1 MDQTNQLGKEKIGKL
16 LLIFS
21 VPSVV
26 SLVLNAL
33 YNMVDQIFIGQGVGY
48 LGNGATNVIFPL
60 TQLAVAFGL
69 LLGDGTASYINL
81 KLGQGSKKDAS
92 KGMAAGVTGLLAV
105 GILLFVIYNVFLEK
119 LCWIFGAT
127 EAILPYAMDYG
138 RIISLGIVFCV
149 FASGTMSMVR
159 ADGSPKFA
167 MAGMVAGC
175 LFNIIGDPIAIFVL
189 NMGVKGAAWATI
201 LGQLVNC
208 VMNVWYLTRCKSVEL
223 NKDTPKGC
231 FKYIPK
237 VAKLGLS
244 SLSTQ
249 ICIVLILAVQNNL
262 LVSYGAQSKYGAEI
276 PMTAL
281 GVTMKVFT
289 VLQCAI
295 TGLSAGAQPIISYN
309 YGSRQYERVRS
320 TLKRV
325 LIIAVAIMAAATIW
339 FQLAPMSVI
348 QIFGS
353 SDALYNE
360 FSIKC
365 LRYYLLLLVFD
376 AVQMVGSSFLQ
387 SVGQSGKA
395 SLLVLVRQIV
405 LLIPGM
411 YLFANI
417 WGVEGI
423 LYAGPVS
430 ACLAGILSAVL
441 LAREWRKLA

>member
-1 MDQTNQLGKEKIGKL
+1 
-16 LLIFS
+16 
-21 VPSVV
+21 
-26 SLVLNAL
+26 
-33 YNMVDQIFIGQGVGY
+33 
-48 LGNGATNVIFPL
+48 
-60 TQLAVAFGL
+60 
-69 LLGDGTASYINL
+69 
-81 KLGQGSKKDAS
+81 
-92 KGMAAGVTGLLAV
+92 
-105 GILLFVIYNVFLEK
+105 
-119 LCWIFGAT
+119 
-127 EAILPYAMDYG
+127 
-138 RIISLGIVFCV
+138 
-149 FASGTMSMVR
+149 
-159 ADGSPKFA
+159 
-167 MAGMVAGC
+167 
-175 LFNIIGDPIAIFVL
+175 
-189 NMGVKGAAWATI
+189 
-201 LGQLVNC
+201 
-208 VMNVWYLTRCKSVEL
+208 
-223 NKDTPKGC
+223 
-231 FKYIPK
+231 
-237 VAKLGLS
+237 
-244 SLSTQ
+244 
-249 ICIVLILAVQNNL
+249 
-262 LVSYGAQSKYGAEI
+262 
-276 PMTAL
+276 MTAL

-325 LIIAVAIMAAATIW
+325 LIIAVAIMAAAAIW